1 MNVMLRSSALR
12 RGSAGDAVYKVL
24 LIAACVATA
33 LAAFFPI
40 YEWVT
45 LYRTPESLPNAEK
58 ANLTASAGTAGTAAK
73 DSAAT
78 TSTTVAGGAAA
89 AAAATTTTA
98 AGAAAPTTTVAPKP
112 GAPAAPTTTVAP
124 KPGARGQSVSPALA
138 AIGR

>member
-58 ANLTASAGTAGTAAK
+58 ANLTASAGTATSASK

-78 TSTTVAGGAAA
+78 TTTTVAGGAAA
-89 AAAATTTTA
+89 T
-98 AGAAAPTTTVAPKP
+98 GAPAAPTTTVAPAA

-138 AIGR
+138 ANGR